1 MLLKDPSPTHRLALA
16 DFETA
21 LGKIAPEFLNS
32 PQYNCEPLS
41 DILGCALTLKVETA
55 NPIRS
60 FKGRGAN
67 YLVQS
72 IRQDDN
78 MIVSASAGNWGQA
91 LAYSCR
97 QFNRKLIMFASI
109 NANQLKL
116 ERMRALG
123 ADVRLSGN
131 DFDASKIAA
140 TSFAETNGFRMVA
153 DGLDPEASI
162 GAGTMAIEL
171 LRNGAQYDAI
181 LVPTG
186 NGAMLTGIGRWIKA
200 ASPQTKVIGVQSTGA
215 DAMEKSWRSG
225 KIIVHNAVS
234 TIADGIGV
242 RIPIPEAV
250 GDMHDTVDDVLLVED
265 HQILQAMK
273 LVFEK
278 AGLLVEPS
286 GAAGVAAIL
295 SRQHEFKSLRVATI
309 LCGGNITADQ
319 INKWILPIAL

>member
-1 MLLKDPSPTHRLALA
+1 MLPEDPSPTHRLALA

-41 DILGCALTLKVETA
+41 DILGCVLTLKVETA

-72 IRQDDN
+72 MRHDEGR
-78 MIVSASAGNWGQA
+78 IVSASAGNWGQA
-91 LAYSCR
+91 LAYCCR
-97 QFNRKLIMFASI
+97 QSNRELIMFASV
-109 NANQLKL
+109 NANPLKL

-123 ADVRLSGN
+123 ADVRLSGD

-140 TSFAETNGFRMVA
+140 ASFAATGGFRMVA

-162 GAGTMAIEL
+162 GAGTIAIEL
-171 LRNGAQYDAI
+171 LQNGAPYDAI

-200 ASPQTKVIGVQSTGA
+200 ASPQTKVIGVQSVGA

-225 KIIVHNAVS
+225 KIIVHDAVS
-234 TIADGIGV
+234 TIADGIAV
-242 RIPIPEAV
+242 RVPIPEAV
-250 GDMHDTVDDVLLVED
+250 GDMHDTVDDVLLVDD
-265 HQILQAMK
+265 HHILQAMK

-286 GAAGVAAIL
+286 GAAGVAAIV
-295 SRQHEFKSLRVATI
+295 SRQHEFRNLRVATI
-309 LCGGNITADQ
+309 LCGGNMTADQ
-319 INKWILPIAL
+319 INKWILPAA

>member
-1 MLLKDPSPTHRLALA
+1 MLPEDPSPTHRLALA

-41 DILGCALTLKVETA
+41 DILGCVLTLKVETA

-72 IRQDDN
+72 MRHDEHR
-78 MIVSASAGNWGQA
+78 IVSASAGNWGQA
-91 LAYSCR
+91 LAYCCR
-97 QFNRKLIMFASI
+97 QSNRELIMFASV
-109 NANQLKL
+109 NANPLKL

-123 ADVRLSGN
+123 ADVRLSGD

-140 TSFAETNGFRMVA
+140 ASFAATGGFRMVA

-162 GAGTMAIEL
+162 GAGTIAIEL
-171 LRNGAQYDAI
+171 LQNGAPYDAI

-200 ASPQTKVIGVQSTGA
+200 ASPQTKVIGVQSSGA

-225 KIIVHNAVS
+225 KIIVHDAVS
-234 TIADGIGV
+234 TIADGIAV
-242 RIPIPEAV
+242 RVPIPEAV
-250 GDMHDTVDDVLLVED
+250 GDMHDTVDDVLLVDD
-265 HQILQAMK
+265 HHILQAMK

-286 GAAGVAAIL
+286 GAAGVAAIV
-295 SRQHEFKSLRVATI
+295 SRQQEFRNLRVATI
-309 LCGGNITADQ
+309 LCGGNMTADQ
-319 INKWILPIAL
+319 INKWILPAA